1 MPNKTEQCIQD
12 NLFAA
17 QADLAPHG
25 ISLGL
30 EGIATNAKRVI
41 HRGVITIKD
50 GAVNSHRS
58 YQRQRG
64 DHISK
69 QDYAYPLKDQ
79 KGNCILDENKKKV
92 KVLLPYGVIKRID
105 PQHAND
111 LRLKLVNQAEGL
123 QEIARQMSEV

>member
-30 EGIATNAKRVI
+30 KDIATNAKRVI
-41 HRGVITIKD
+41 YRGVITIKD
-50 GAVNSHRS
+50 SAVNSHRS
-58 YQRQRG
+58 AQRQRG
-64 DHISK
+64 DHIST

-79 KGNCILDENKKKV
+79 EGNCILDENKKKV
-92 KVLLPYGVIKRID
+92 KVLLPYGVIKRVD
-105 PQHAND
+105 PKHANE

-123 QEIARQMSEV
+123 QEIARQMAEV